1 MPSVICLLVGVD
13 GAFGEGRVEWTSLSA
28 LSGGPTA
35 VAVFGPPGSYMYL
48 WLKFWA
54 FLTASVIFVVSKCRV
69 PYNLLDFFVSI
80 HFLKTHFLHP
90 DFCETM
96 V

>member
-13 GAFGEGRVEWTSLSA
+13 GAFGEGRVEWTSLRA

-48 WLKFWA
+48 WLKF
-54 FLTASVIFVVSKCRV
+54 
-69 PYNLLDFFVSI
+69 
-80 HFLKTHFLHP
+80 
-90 DFCETM
+90 
-96 V
+96 